1 MKVGDMIIPLQRA
14 FNPFHPGRMA
24 LLIKS
29 GQELEVIKSR
39 HDKVRYML
47 IGYGNFAE
55 DWWDIL
61 DCDGKIVVWPETQLE
76 VINESR

>member
-1 MKVGDMIIPLQRA
+1 MKVGDMIKFKGA
-14 FNPFHPGRMA
+14 FNRLPTGKER
-24 LLIKS
+24 I
-29 GQELEVIKSR
+29 GT
-39 HDKVRYML
+39 L

-76 VINESR
+76 VIDESR